1 MSDLSVD
8 ASLAVLGAEMTHVRE
23 LLVAMRVEQADFR
36 ADIEQRMRKLEA
48 WRWQMGG
55 ALALL
60 GAMVGWAVKG
70 LT

>member
-1 MSDLSVD
+1 
-8 ASLAVLGAEMTHVRE
+8 MTHVRE